1 MNPSDSKILKAI
13 SLNLQ
18 ALIAEKSFK
27 KFIFGT
33 MKAEEHIGLFHA
45 VSKGD
50 EKAFEKLYKLYFP
63 RLYTFVLKIT
73 SDGSLAK
80 DMVQNVFIR
89 LWETHETF
97 RYEHPEAFLYKMV
110 RNASLNYIRH
120 LKVVDNLKSE
130 IKDQYLGEELYYI
143 DMVGNEPY
151 LLIEKE
157 LSEKV
162 MEVMDELPEKCRV
175 VFRMSRIEGLKNQ
188 EIADRLGLSI
198 KTVEKHI
205 SKALEVYRKKF
216 AGYLPM
222 SVIILVL
229 QGLK

>member
-1 MNPSDSKILKAI
+1 M
-13 SLNLQ
+13 Q
-18 ALIAEKSFK
+18 VRVVEKSSK

-33 MKAEEHIGLFHA
+33 MKAEEYIGLFRA
-45 VSKGD
+45 VSTGD
-50 EKAFEKLYKLYFP
+50 EKAFEKLYQLYFP
-63 RLYTFVLKIT
+63 RLHSFALKIT
-73 SDGSLAK
+73 GDESLAK

-162 MEVMDELPEKCRV
+162 MEVMDELPEKCRL
-175 VFRMSRIEGLKNQ
+175 VFRMR
-188 EIADRLGLSI
+188 
-198 KTVEKHI
+198 V
-205 SKALEVYRKKF
+205 
-216 AGYLPM
+216 
-222 SVIILVL
+222 
-229 QGLK
+229 